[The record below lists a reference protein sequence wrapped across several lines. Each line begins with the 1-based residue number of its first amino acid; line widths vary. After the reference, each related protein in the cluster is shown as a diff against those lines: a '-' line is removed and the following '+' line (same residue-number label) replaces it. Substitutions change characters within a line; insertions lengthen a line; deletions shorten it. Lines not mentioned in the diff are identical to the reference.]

1 MLKFPKSYLRIYGL
15 KKFFII
21 ILTPTFYFC
30 FYLYCV
36 RIKAKKKDVTSIYLL
51 YLSIINELKSS
62 TAQIRISN
70 IAQVS
75 SVFYLYTKI
84 LNIPFSTY
92 TNIWLELVETI
103 FYLSLDGSSWYML

>member
-1 MLKFPKSYLRIYGL
+1 MLKFPKSYLRIYWL

-21 ILTPTFYFC
+21 ILTPTSYFC

-36 RIKAKKKDVTSIYLL
+36 KIKAKKKDSTSTYLL

-75 SVFYLYTKI
+75 SVFLFIY
-84 LNIPFSTY
+84 
-92 TNIWLELVETI
+92 
-103 FYLSLDGSSWYML
+103 